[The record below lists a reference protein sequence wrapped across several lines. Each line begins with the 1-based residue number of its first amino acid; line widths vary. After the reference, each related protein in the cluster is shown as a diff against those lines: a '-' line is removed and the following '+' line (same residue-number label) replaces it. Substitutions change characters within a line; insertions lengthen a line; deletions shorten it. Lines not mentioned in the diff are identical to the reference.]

1 MATSSSAWY
10 NTSIPRDRFIGCV
23 GISQHPVWYEFMRE
37 RGLDAYEVS
46 VLHQIYSKPKSW
58 QLNIGQISNSWNVS
72 KETVRDAILGLLKR
86 CPELKAEKADWG
98 LRIDAQELY
107 DLIYDRIVS
116 GGEDRWD

>member
-1 MATSSSAWY
+1 MATSSFY
-10 NTSIPRDRFIGCV
+10 NKNLPRDRFIGCV

-37 RGLDAYEVS
+37 RGFDVYEIS
-46 VLHQIYSKPKSW
+46 LLHAIFAKPRAW
-58 QLNIGQISNSWNVS
+58 CLNIGQISNSWNVS
-72 KETVRDAILGLLKR
+72 KETVRDAIVGLLKR

-107 DLIYDRIVS
+107 DLIYERIVS